1 MRYIITERQYRLLN
15 EEPEEILEIPYK
27 VFNSDWEFLQEYLE
41 NFGNPPFKLIGNVD
55 LRKIQIFDLGN
66 LIGVEGN
73 LTLRGTPIHSLG
85 DLQFVG
91 GIFDVVYT
99 RYLKSL
105 GKLRV
110 VGKTCIIKD
119 SMVNDL
125 GELETVGRTLNIY
138 GSNVK
143 SLGNLKFVGR
153 DLIGDPNLDGNG
165 KMLEQLKN
173 IEIGGDHYYF

>member
-1 MRYIITERQYRLLN
+1 MKYLITERQYRLLN
-15 EEPEEILEIPYK
+15 EEPKE
-27 VFNSDWEFLQEYLE
+27 VFKISFKIFNNNWEFFQEYLE
-41 NFGNPPFKLIGNVD
+41 MIGNPPYIIIDNLD
-55 LRKIQIFDLGN
+55 LRKTQIFDLGN

-91 GIFDVVYT
+91 GIFDVVDT

-110 VGKTCIIKD
+110 VGKTCIIKN

-143 SLGNLKFVGR
+143 SLGKVKFVGR